1 MKILRLSTL
10 RAIAL
15 TLFAIFALTATQG
28 CSSPDTAAEIAAAD
42 NAIADGDNN
51 LARQICDKLL
61 DKNGSSL
68 SATQLAHLSL
78 LYMQLAD
85 ASDDSDG
92 IDRACRCWRDAMNLN
107 TDSAMTFYRSVPVEQ
122 QRNVILL
129 AAIVH
134 TFDRADQMPGVEW
147 TADEFSHDSIPEF
160 TDEHHSHE

>member
-1 MKILRLSTL
+1 MKILRPTTL
-10 RAIAL
+10 RSIAL
-15 TLFAIFALTATQG
+15 TLFAIFALTAIQG

-92 IDRACRCWRDAMNLN
+92 IDRA
-107 TDSAMTFYRSVPVEQ
+107 
-122 QRNVILL
+122 
-129 AAIVH
+129 
-134 TFDRADQMPGVEW
+134 
-147 TADEFSHDSIPEF
+147 
-160 TDEHHSHE
+160 